1 MSLDLSD
8 SVQKWKNHFQAMA
21 QGKIPLDDIYILNQ
35 KGRGL
40 GSNNRG
46 KALYKVQ
53 SGGQIPANVTTTKT
67 VTTPVNRGYAMAQ
80 ARIKNSNKLSRSQPL
95 KKRTSG
101 KVIKARKT
109 PVRHRQGSK
118 PRRRRTS
125 KPKKARAK
133 RKAPVRKTAA
143 QKSRKRKTTKR
154 VVKKDVFR

>member
-1 MSLDLSD
+1 
-8 SVQKWKNHFQAMA
+8 MA

-53 SGGQIPANVTTTKT
+53 SGGQTPSNLTTTNT

-95 KKRTSG
+95 KKRTSE

-109 PVRHRQGSK
+109 PVRHRCASK
-118 PRRRRTS
+118 PQRRRTS
-125 KPKKARAK
+125 KPKKSRVERKVPARKSAA
-133 RKAPVRKTAA
+133 RKG
-143 QKSRKRKTTKR
+143 QKCKSTKR
-154 VVKKDVFR
+154 VVRKDVFR

>member
-53 SGGQIPANVTTTKT
+53 SGGQTPSNVTTTKT

-109 PVRHRQGSK
+109 PVRRRRVSK

-125 KPKKARAK
+125 KPN
-133 RKAPVRKTAA
+133 
-143 QKSRKRKTTKR
+143 KSRVKRKTPARKRTARQGGKRKRR